1 MSDRITYI
9 HDEPTRFTTFA
20 LGRPG
25 EREFFIHVESAQ
37 GATTIACEKSQVIA
51 LSERFSELITELRRA
66 RLVDTQLLLRPPVK
80 DSGDISFPVV
90 EDFTAGVMGI
100 AWEESTSRVQVEI
113 QGFGDGTIID
123 LINDSQSI
131 TLEDPP
137 EIMRTYLTIAQL
149 RGFIN
154 TASELSNSGRKPCM
168 FCGLPIDPQGHLCPR
183 ANGYRR

>member
-1 MSDRITYI
+1 MSDRITYL
-9 HDEPTRFTTFA
+9 HDEPSRFTSFA

-25 EREFFIHVESAQ
+25 EREFFIYVESAQ

-66 RLVDTQLLLRPPVK
+66 RLVDSQLLLRPPIL
-80 DSGDISFPVV
+80 DSGDIAFPVV

-100 AWEESTSRVQVEI
+100 AWEESTQRVQVEI

-123 LINDSQSI
+123 LLNDSQSI
-131 TLEDPP
+131 NLEDPP
-137 EIMRTYLTIAQL
+137 EIMRTFVSIPQI
-149 RGFIN
+149 RGFISIV
-154 TASELSNSGRKPCM
+154 SELSNLGRKPCM